1 MPKLPRDLDA
11 NDLIKILSHLSYFE
25 VRQTGSH
32 IRLQSSKTNKSITIP
47 NHSPLKVGT
56 LNAIL
61 NDVCLQTGKSKN
73 EILSLINRLI

>member
-11 NDLIKILSHLSYFE
+11 IDLIKILNHYNYIV

-56 LNAIL
+56 LNSIL
-61 NDVCLQTGKSKN
+61 NDICIQTGKSKN
-73 EILSLINRLI
+73 EILSLINKLV